1 MTKVNLTGTDINIS
15 MNLTRP
21 DVRTR
26 TNSGLHHQFTTK
38 NNGNKRAI
46 FTHGL
51 ITKQGTPEK
60 SQSMNQ

>member
-21 DVRTR
+21 DVRTL

-46 FTHGL
+46 YTWTNH
-51 ITKQGTPEK
+51 
-60 SQSMNQ
+60 